1 MAKRRGSGEGSI
13 FRRTDGRWCAQIELP
28 RGPDG
33 KRRRKTIYGNRRSDV
48 QDQLLAIRKKSDSGH
63 SLMSDAR
70 VTVAQYSTEW
80 LDARRIGVA
89 PSTWLRDRSI
99 LTLHVLPQIGHIKLR
114 ALTPQH
120 ISKMLETKSAE
131 MSPRSVAHLLGTV
144 KKMLNRAVMMNLM
157 EYNPAYRVQKP
168 RVATTQ
174 RTCFT
179 AAEAQKYLAEAR
191 GHQFEAA
198 FMLALIH
205 GMRLG
210 EILGLRWSNVNWEQQ
225 SLSITTSLA
234 QDLDGSFRL
243 GPTKNHRSS
252 RPIELADS
260 VMASLKTRRKIQNA
274 ERLECGP
281 NWVDNDLVFARSDG
295 TPLSKTNFGRAYHY
309 PLIHRAGVPR
319 ITFHDLRHTAAT
331 LGLLAGTNPKV
342 IQEML
347 GHKSISVTMDIY
359 SHVMP
364 STHRAA
370 GNAIA
375 ASVGL

>member
-1 MAKRRGSGEGSI
+1 MAKRRGAGEGSI
-13 FRRTDGRWCAQIELP
+13 FRRADGRWCAQIELP

-33 KRRRKTIYGNRRSDV
+33 KRRRKTIYGNKRADV
-48 QDQLLAIRKKSDSGH
+48 QEQLLAIRKKSDSGH
-63 SLMSDAR
+63 SLLSDSR
-70 VTVAQYSTEW
+70 VTVAQYSDEW
-80 LDARRIGVA
+80 LDLRRISVA
-89 PSTWLRDRSI
+89 PSTWLRDHSI
-99 LTLHVLPQIGHIKLR
+99 MTLHVLPHIGHIKLR
-114 ALTPQH
+114 VLTPQH
-120 ISKMLETKSAE
+120 IAKMLEVKSGE
-131 MSPRSVAHLLGTV
+131 MSLRSVAHLLGTV
-144 KKMLNRAVMMNLM
+144 KKMLNRATWMNLM
-157 EYNPAYRVQKP
+157 EYNPADRVQKP
-168 RVATTQ
+168 RVVTSQ

-179 AAEAQKYLAEAR
+179 AEEARRYLNEAR

-198 FMLALIH
+198 FLLALIH

-210 EILGLRWSNVNWEQQ
+210 EILGLRWSSVNWEHQ

-234 QDLDGSFRL
+234 QDFDGTFRL
-243 GPTKNHRSS
+243 GPTKNHRST
-252 RPIELADS
+252 RPIQLADS
-260 VMASLKTRRKIQNA
+260 VVASLKTRKKIQNR

-281 NWVDNDLVFARSDG
+281 TWVDNDLVFSRPDG
-295 TPLSKTNFGRAYHY
+295 TTLSKTNFGRAYHY
-309 PLIHRAGVPR
+309 PLINRAGVPR

-370 GNAIA
+370 ANAIA
-375 ASVGL
+375 ASVGM

>member
-1 MAKRRGSGEGSI
+1 MAKRRGAGEGSI
-13 FRRTDGRWCAQIELP
+13 FRRADGRWCAQIELP
-28 RGPDG
+28 RGIDG
-33 KRRRKTIYGNRRSDV
+33 KRRRKTIYGNKRSDV
-48 QDQLLAIRKKSDSGH
+48 QEQLLAIRKKSDSGH
-63 SLMSDAR
+63 SLLSDSR
-70 VTVAQYSTEW
+70 MTVTQYSSEW
-80 LDARRIGVA
+80 LDLRRISVA
-89 PSTWLRDRSI
+89 PSTWLRDHSI
-99 LTLHVLPQIGHIKLR
+99 MTLHVVPHIGHIKLR
-114 ALTPQH
+114 DLTPQH
-120 ISKMLETKSAE
+120 ISKMLEVKSGE
-131 MSPRSVAHLLGTV
+131 MSPRSVAHLLGTL
-144 KKMLNRAVMMNLM
+144 KKMLNRAVMMNLID
-157 EYNPAYRVQKP
+157 YNPAYRVEKP
-168 RVATTQ
+168 RVVTAQ

-179 AAEAQKYLAEAR
+179 ASDAQRYLAEAR
-191 GHQFEAA
+191 GHKFEAA

-210 EILGLRWSNVNWEQQ
+210 EILGLRWSNINWEQQ
-225 SLSITTSLA
+225 SLSITTSLT

-243 GPTKNHRSS
+243 GPTKNHRSN

-260 VMASLKTRRKIQNA
+260 VVASLKARRKIQNA

-281 NWVDNDLVFARSDG
+281 EWVDNDLVFARLDG

-309 PLIHRAGVPR
+309 PLVERAGVPR

-359 SHVMP
+359 SHVLP

-370 GNAIA
+370 ANAIA
-375 ASVGL
+375 ASVGM